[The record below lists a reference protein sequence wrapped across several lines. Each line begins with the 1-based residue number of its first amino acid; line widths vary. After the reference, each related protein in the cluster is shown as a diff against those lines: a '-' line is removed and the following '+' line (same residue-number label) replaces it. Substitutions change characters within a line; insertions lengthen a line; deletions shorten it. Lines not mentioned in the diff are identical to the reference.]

1 MTGTADAAAFLRR
14 LAAEPELMAPA
25 PVAFTGDQVDHR
37 ARDEVRGCL
46 RCGRP
51 AQVALVAHTKIGP
64 RWLDLCAACNYLAQL
79 ASDPHPNVYDPPGGP
94 A

>member
-1 MTGTADAAAFLRR
+1 VTSVEDAAAFLRR
-14 LAAEPELMAPA
+14 LAAEPHLMDAAPADFTGELM
-25 PVAFTGDQVDHR
+25 DHR
-37 ARDEVRGCL
+37 ARDEVHGCL

-51 AQVALVAHTKIGP
+51 AQVAMVAHTKIGP

-79 ASDPHPNVYDPPGGP
+79 ANDPHPNVYDPPGGP